1 MTADE
6 VLMGKKFPGRKIV
19 ILGGGSVGCETADY
33 LSPIVH
39 DKAPRNREIII
50 IEAMKEVMMKDA
62 GAGRASIVQRMMKKP
77 IEMVTSA
84 TLTRVDKDNIY
95 YEQNGVEHCIND
107 ADTLV
112 YAVGYRSNNS
122 LVSQLEDAGI
132 KVYVTGDA
140 SSVAT
145 LKEAISSGY
154 EVARK
159 I

>member
-1 MTADE
+1 MEIWEAKLVLCTDE
-6 VLMGKKFPGRKIV
+6 NDNWKTFFKFEKAKGRYSKQK
-19 ILGGGSVGCETADY
+19 SV
-33 LSPIVH
+33 
-39 DKAPRNREIII
+39 
-50 IEAMKEVMMKDA
+50 
-62 GAGRASIVQRMMKKP
+62 
-77 IEMVTSA
+77 
-84 TLTRVDKDNIY
+84 Y

-140 SSVAT
+140 GGVAT